1 MGVLAAVA
9 LPRLS
14 SIGSSFDEVRL
25 YDQTLA
31 ALRYAQQTAIA
42 TQRTVCATF
51 TGGTQLA
58 LTYSTAYEPPA
69 CGPAL
74 APPGGV
80 GSSQYIV
87 TGQGASYTA
96 ASSFSFDR
104 LGRPSTAQT
113 IGISGGRQIVVE
125 QETGYVR

>member
-1 MGVLAAVA
+1 MAV
-9 LPRLS
+9 PRLS
-14 SIGSSFDEVRL
+14 GIGSSFSEVRL

-58 LTYSTAYEPPA
+58 LTYSTAYDPPA

-87 TGQGASYTA
+87 TGQGASY
-96 ASSFSFDR
+96 SGEVNFNFDR
-104 LGRPSTAQT
+104 LGRPSVTPIVIT
-113 IGISGGRQIVVE
+113 VSGGRQIRVE
-125 QETGYVR
+125 QETGYVH